1 MFKIFF
7 LFPLSIVYK
16 SFLLEWQR
24 ASFSNAT
31 WTSFCRPF
39 KWIWVVYLSGY
50 NFIHCFLP
58 LSHQTFFL
66 YIFILVWC
74 SWSKS
79 CYVFCHL
86 FSPFLNC
93 VRSLRLTRTT
103 LSSIAGC
110 SSNEMIAAVS
120 EVQINVENTV
130 ENDQVLFF
138 FFAFSS
144 CFSIPIS
151 DLILLFVVVVKC
163 LFKEIRKKAISAYN
177 SFIRAYT
184 IFPKALKIY
193 FTVRALHLGH
203 IAR

>member
-1 MFKIFF
+1 MFKIFL

-138 FFAFSS
+138 FF
-144 CFSIPIS
+144 CFFK
-151 DLILLFVVVVKC
+151 LLFDSYFRFDFTFCCCCKM
-163 LFKEIRKKAISAYN
+163 LIQGNSKKSYLCIQ
-177 SFIRAYT
+177 F
-184 IFPKALKIY
+184 
-193 FTVRALHLGH
+193 LH
-203 IAR
+203 